1 LIKDVVPDA
10 KETTWRKNSIE
21 ENGIARYTAGK
32 VECGA
37 RRNN

>member
-1 LIKDVVPDA
+1 LIKDVVPNV
-10 KETTWRKNSIE
+10 KETTWRKSSIE
-21 ENGIARYTAGK
+21 ESGIARRAAGK